1 MLNIF
6 FYLCTRPQIQIQPI
20 DAGAIR
26 SALDTWLQST
36 ESDSKQSL
44 KVVIDNINSV
54 RTIHNINTAVS
65 ELGTLNFDDYGIKS
79 KNIQFIEH
87 FEHFSENPSNWKQIL
102 ESLHLGSN
110 IDFYHKFYLPLM
122 QDRIKTIITVSWT
135 AAVERTDKNIREIFE
150 SDSSTLIGN
159 FS

>member
-1 MLNIF
+1 MI
-6 FYLCTRPQIQIQPI
+6 T
-20 DAGAIR
+20 
-26 SALDTWLQST
+26 
-36 ESDSKQSL
+36 KL
-44 KVVIDNINSV
+44 KAKIYILLK
-54 RTIHNINTAVS
+54 I
-65 ELGTLNFDDYGIKS
+65 LNFCL
-79 KNIQFIEH
+79 
-87 FEHFSENPSNWKQIL
+87 ENPSNWKQIL

>member
-1 MLNIF
+1 MLKTF
-6 FYLCTRPQIQIQPI
+6 FYSCSRPQIQIQPI

-36 ESDSKQSL
+36 ESDSKQLL

-65 ELGTLNFDDYGIKS
+65 ELGTLNFDDYEIKS

-87 FEHFSENPSNWKQIL
+87 FEHF
-102 ESLHLGSN
+102 
-110 IDFYHKFYLPLM
+110 
-122 QDRIKTIITVSWT
+122 
-135 AAVERTDKNIREIFE
+135 
-150 SDSSTLIGN
+150 
-159 FS
+159 